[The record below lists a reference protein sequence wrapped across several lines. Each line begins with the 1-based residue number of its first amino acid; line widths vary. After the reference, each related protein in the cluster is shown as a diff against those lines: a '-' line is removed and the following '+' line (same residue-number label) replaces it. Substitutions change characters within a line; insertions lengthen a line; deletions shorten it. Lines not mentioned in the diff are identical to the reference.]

1 MVNKVLTK
9 EKDNLVKN
17 VNLKNVNRLSKVK
30 ISQKIER
37 KARITLKNVNIKSIN
52 RLWKRLKKPKNRKKS
67 TNYSMLSEKIL
78 VGKR

>member
-1 MVNKVLTK
+1 MVNKVLAK

-17 VNLKNVNRLSKVK
+17 VNVKNVNRLSKVK

-37 KARITLKNVNIKSIN
+37 KARITLKNVNISIN

-78 VGKR
+78 LGKR

>member
-1 MVNKVLTK
+1 MVNKVLAK
-9 EKDNLVKN
+9 GKDNLVKN
-17 VNLKNVNRLSKVK
+17 VNVKNVNRLSKVK

-37 KARITLKNVNIKSIN
+37 KARITLKNVNISIN

>member
-1 MVNKVLTK
+1 MVNKVLAK

-17 VNLKNVNRLSKVK
+17 VNVKNVNRLSKVK

-37 KARITLKNVNIKSIN
+37 KARITLKNVNISIN